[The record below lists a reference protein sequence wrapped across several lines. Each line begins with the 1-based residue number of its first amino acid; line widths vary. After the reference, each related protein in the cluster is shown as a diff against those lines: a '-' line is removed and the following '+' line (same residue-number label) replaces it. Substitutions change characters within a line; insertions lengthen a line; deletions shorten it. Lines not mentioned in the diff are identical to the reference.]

1 MSLFDVSGTGNLTA
15 DPELRYTP
23 NGVPVVNFTV
33 ATNRNKKNDAGGW
46 DTVASTFLRASAWR
60 AQAESIANSF
70 KKGDRIK
77 VSGYLK
83 QDDYEKDGQKR
94 TYYEIE
100 VQEVSSPIG
109 GGGSTST
116 PPVQPNT
123 GNSAPQSQ
131 SSMSAFEGDEP
142 PF

>member
-1 MSLFDVSGTGNLTA
+1 MALFDISGTGNLTA

-46 DTVASTFLRASAWR
+46 DTIASTFLRASAWR

-94 TYYEIE
+94 TSYEIE

-109 GGGSTST
+109 GASSNTA
-116 PPVQPNT
+116 PQVQPNT
-123 GNSAPQSQ
+123 GNTPPPVQP
-131 SSMSAFEGDEP
+131 SMSAFEGEEP